1 LNLPLFLAN
10 RVGSVKNKAFAA
22 MIIRLSI
29 LSCSLS
35 IAVMIV
41 AVALITGFKKEITDK
56 MFDFWGHLVITDT
69 EINQS
74 YTPVPVDT
82 ARLGM
87 DLIQKL
93 RLSDIYPYKGKS
105 SRSDQKETGS
115 ILVRNAQSF
124 ILSPGI
130 LQVGSEYEG
139 IQVKG
144 IGTDFHPSF
153 YDKYLIEGKGIQHY
167 DDSISRDIIISKQ
180 TADRLQVE
188 AGATMVVY
196 FVLDGEQITRRL
208 NVSGIYKTGLEEYDR
223 KVAFVDIDLLRQLLK
238 WNSEESSGV
247 EFFLNDIRHLE
258 AFTEL
263 ILDEYIPLDYYA
275 ITIRS
280 RFPSLFEWLEL
291 QDYNKYL
298 IVGLMLLVCIFNLM
312 TTSLILILER
322 TSMIGIMKTLGMQDN
337 QLRMVFVYLSFR
349 ILLVS
354 LLVGN
359 GIGLLL
365 CWLQKEFS
373 LIKLNEADYY
383 LSEAPIHFAWSSFL
397 FINIVLMVVIFVF
410 LLIPSSMVQK
420 ISPIKAIRLK

>member
-1 LNLPLFLAN
+1 LNLPLFISN
-10 RVGSVKNKAFAA
+10 RVGSAKNKAFAA
-22 MIIRLSI
+22 MIVRLSI

-35 IAVMIV
+35 IAVMVV

-56 MFDFWGHLVITDT
+56 MFDFWGHLVVTDT

-82 ARLGM
+82 SKFQLDVIAGLTAG
-87 DLIQKL
+87 DLDPYYQ
-93 RLSDIYPYKGKS
+93 RGYPTITT
-105 SRSDQKETGS
+105 RSNDP
-115 ILVRNAQSF
+115 LVRNVQSF

-130 LQVGSEYEG
+130 LQVGADYEG

-153 YDKYLIEGKGIQHY
+153 YDKYLVTGAGINHF
-167 DDSISRDIIISKQ
+167 DDSISRDIVLSRQ

-188 AGATMVVY
+188 VGASIVVY
-196 FVLDGEQITRRL
+196 FVLDGDQITRRL
-208 NVSGIYKTGLEEYDR
+208 QVSGIYKTGLEEYDK
-223 KVAFVDIDLLRQLLK
+223 KVAFVDIGLLRQLLK
-238 WNSEESSGV
+238 WSPLESSGV
-247 EFFLNDIRHLE
+247 EFFLYDINHLD

-263 ILDEYIPLDYYA
+263 ILDEFIPLEYFA
-275 ITIRS
+275 IDIRS

-298 IVGLMLLVCIFNLM
+298 IVGLMLLVCIFNLI

-322 TSMIGIMKTLGMQDN
+322 TSMIGVMKTLGMPDKK
-337 QLRMVFVYLSFR
+337 LRMVFVYLSFR

-359 GIGLLL
+359 GIGLTI
-365 CWLQKEFS
+365 CWLQKKYS

-383 LSEAPIHFAWSSFL
+383 LAEAPIHFAWISFA
-397 FINIVLMVVIFVF
+397 FINLVLMVVIFLF
-410 LLIPSSMVQK
+410 LLIPASMVQR
-420 ISPIKAIRLK
+420 ISPVKAIRLN